1 MQNLK
6 ISNIKPIITKE
17 KTLQT
22 LKTINTL
29 SFEDSDNINTINT
42 ISSKKGKNN
51 NFTDKNYCSSKSIRR
66 IKVQEV
72 IKKNRLNSS
81 LKLHYKKK

>member
-6 ISNIKPIITKE
+6 LSNIKPIITKE

-42 ISSKKGKNN
+42 ISSKKGKKNN
-51 NFTDKNYCSSKSIRR
+51 YRDKNYFSSKSIRR

-72 IKKNRLNSS
+72 IKKKSFKFIIKITL
-81 LKLHYKKK
+81 